1 MMVPNAASP
10 GMRLALGWSAE
21 ICMLCTNLFMVI
33 WGVPLIETT
42 WHEAIAEFPILSV
55 GLTYIP
61 IPVGGGITLLF
72 VIERLWTGAIF
83 APPAE
88 GSVATA
94 LE

>member
-1 MMVPNAASP
+1 
-10 GMRLALGWSAE
+10 
-21 ICMLCTNLFMVI
+21 MLCTNLFMVI